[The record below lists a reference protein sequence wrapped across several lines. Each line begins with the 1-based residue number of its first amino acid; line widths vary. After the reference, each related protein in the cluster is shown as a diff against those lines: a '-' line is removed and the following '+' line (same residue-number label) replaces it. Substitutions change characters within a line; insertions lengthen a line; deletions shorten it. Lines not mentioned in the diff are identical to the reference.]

1 MTEFESKLDGMLFSL
16 MSWEQ
21 LTAFWAR
28 VDMGA
33 RWYLYAVGQA
43 VPATPASREQ
53 VAMFMQKID
62 ALLRHEHEES
72 YCGIVYADDLER
84 PHFIK
89 IYDPN
94 NLGVSC
100 GSGKVKVQPGWV
112 MSQIAPVEM
121 QSKAV
126 PANRARWWQGLFSS
140 Q

>member
-1 MTEFESKLDGMLFSL
+1 MREFETKLDGLLYSL
-16 MSWEQ
+16 LSWDQ
-21 LTAFWAR
+21 LAAFWTR
-28 VDMGA
+28 VDLDA
-33 RWYLYAVGQA
+33 RWYLYAVGQE

-62 ALLRHEHEES
+62 ALLRHEHDES

-89 IYDPN
+89 IYDPG

-100 GSGKVKVQPGWV
+100 GSSKVKVQPGWI
-112 MSQIAPVEM
+112 MSQIAPVEL
-121 QSKAV
+121 QAHIV
-126 PANRARWWQGLFSS
+126 PANRARWWQGLFDN

>member
-16 MSWEQ
+16 MSWDQ

-28 VDMGA
+28 LDMDA
-33 RWYLYAVGQA
+33 RWYLYAVGQE
-43 VPATPASREQ
+43 VPGIPAMRGQ
-53 VAMFMQKID
+53 VEVFVQKID

-84 PHFIK
+84 PRFIK
-89 IYDPN
+89 IYDPS

-112 MSQIAPVEM
+112 MSQFAPIEL
-121 QSKAV
+121 QAKAV
-126 PANRARWWQGLFSS
+126 PANRTRWWQGLFSS